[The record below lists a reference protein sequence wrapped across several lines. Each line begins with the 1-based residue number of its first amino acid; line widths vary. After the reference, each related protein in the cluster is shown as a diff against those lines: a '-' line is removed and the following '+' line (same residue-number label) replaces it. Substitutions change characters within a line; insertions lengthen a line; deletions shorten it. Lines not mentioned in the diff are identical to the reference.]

1 MIFDTRIRYNGVRV
15 RIRGAS
21 FRRFHN
27 LRILSAGVES
37 IKFRLEKGIGSDDA
51 KTEPLST
58 SYARRKSKLT
68 RRRAI
73 RDLDFT
79 GQMLSELRPRYAD
92 DNQAI
97 ADTSTRMGRMKARLY
112 KELLLFSDNDQ
123 AAMAEL
129 AGKLFKGDIAP
140 GAFASF
146 RSRPG
151 RFQARRFPARFAQ

>member
-27 LRILSAGVES
+27 LRILSAGVEA

-51 KTEPLST
+51 RTKPLSKG
-58 SYARRKSKLT
+58 YARRKSKLV

-73 RDLDFT
+73 RDLDLT
-79 GQMLSELRPRYAD
+79 GQLLQELRPRYAD
-92 DNQAI
+92 DNRAI

-112 KELLLFSDNDQ
+112 RELLIFSENDQ
-123 AAMAEL
+123 AAMAEI
-129 AGKLFKGDIAP
+129 AARLFIDDVAP
-140 GAFASF
+140 GVFASVKAT
-146 RSRPG
+146 PG
-151 RFQARRFPARFAQ
+151 RFQARRFGTRFPG